1 MKKKKRKKKEEKKD
15 IIKEEEKEKKLNLKK
30 VENLLIKKLKNMKNS
45 FETETLNDNNAIKK
59 KIKKTKSV
67 RIIKNKKNVFKKGN
81 ANQNKSF
88 AQRKSIFNNNLNSN
102 IKSNIESQDINNL
115 PNNSYFQKI
124 SSEIKRISLEKINNK
139 GKA

>member
-1 MKKKKRKKKEEKKD
+1 
-15 IIKEEEKEKKLNLKK
+15 
-30 VENLLIKKLKNMKNS
+30 MKNS

-67 RIIKNKKNVFKKGN
+67 KIKKNVFKKGN

-102 IKSNIESQDINNL
+102 IRSSIESQDINNL
-115 PNNSYFQKI
+115 PNNNYLQKT

-139 GKA
+139 GKDDMKLSEGIKKLKEINILSFHRICIKRKVKKYI